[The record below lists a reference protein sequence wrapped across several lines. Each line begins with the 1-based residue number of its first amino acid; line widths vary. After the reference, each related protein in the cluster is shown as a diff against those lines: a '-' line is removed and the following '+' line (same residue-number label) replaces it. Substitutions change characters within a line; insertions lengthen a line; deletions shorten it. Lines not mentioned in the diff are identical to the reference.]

1 LHTSHTNLPIQSEPT
16 VVDGS
21 ESIVSLDESYRYCE
35 TLTRERARNFY
46 YGIRLTPKSKRKA
59 MYALYAWTRLADDLA
74 DDASSPEKAREQLDL
89 FRSHTLEIVES
100 SPEESSGC
108 CNSSTCTIHDSPIWP
123 AFCDVVNEYPVD
135 TADLTAM
142 IDGQFDDLTTA
153 TRQSFDDLYEYC
165 DRVASTVGRS
175 CLAIWG
181 YRKDSEALQ
190 LAEYRGVALQ
200 LTNILR
206 DFREDHEQGRIYLP
220 AEDFARFKITAEQF
234 LGWEVPD
241 RCERFMR
248 FQTDRAISFYEK
260 SQSLESLI
268 SPDCIATSLGLMMIY
283 RRLLDRIIRDPR
295 AVVGHQRIGLSS
307 FEKMRTALSAVQR
320 ARKYKQRR
328 SPVDSSPGG
337 GLV

>member
-1 LHTSHTNLPIQSEPT
+1 MHTSHTNLPIPSEPT
-16 VVDGS
+16 VVDGC
-21 ESIVSLDESYRYCE
+21 ESVVSLDESYRYCE

-46 YGIRLTPKSKRKA
+46 YGIRLTPKAKRRA

-74 DDASSPEKAREQLDL
+74 DDASSAEAAREQLDL
-89 FRSHTLEIVES
+89 FRRHTLEVVES
-100 SPEESSGC
+100 SLTDVISHSPPTTSSVV
-108 CNSSTCTIHDSPIWP
+108 DSPIWP
-123 AFCDVVNEYPVD
+123 AFGEVVHEYPIDVG
-135 TADLTAM
+135 DLTAM
-142 IDGQFDDLTTA
+142 IDGQFDDLTTT
-153 TRQSFDDLYEYC
+153 TRQSFDDLYKYC

-206 DFREDHEQGRIYLP
+206 DLREDYEQGRVYLP
-220 AEDFARFKITAEQF
+220 AEDFERFEITAAQF
-234 LGWEVPD
+234 SAWEFPD

-248 FQTDRAISFYEK
+248 FQGERALSYYEK

-283 RRLLDRIIRDPR
+283 RRLLDRIMNDPR

-307 FEKMRTALSAVQR
+307 FEKMKTALSAVQR